1 MFKSLWRSAVLVQN
15 KEMITGDL
23 VHMKLDGVILES
35 TLGVVT
41 GSLGDD
47 QYRVLWLDEASSGAQ
62 GTYTG
67 LSLQAM
73 NDEEWQDTL
82 YTDW

>member
-1 MFKSLWRSAVLVQN
+1 
-15 KEMITGDL
+15 
-23 VHMKLDGVILES
+23 LES

-47 QYRVLWLDEASSGAQ
+47 NYKVLWLDEASSGAQ
-62 GTYTG
+62 GTYAG
-67 LSLQAM
+67 FNLQAM
-73 NDEEWQDTL
+73 NDEQWQDTL

>member
-1 MFKSLWRSAVLVQN
+1 
-15 KEMITGDL
+15 MITGDL
-23 VHMKLDGVILES
+23 VHMKLDGDVLES

-47 QYRVLWLDEASSGAQ
+47 NYKVLWLDEASSGAQ
-62 GTYTG
+62 GTYAG
-67 LSLQAM
+67 FALQAM
-73 NDEEWQDTL
+73 NDEQWQDTL